1 MAAMRIL
8 GRVALVALFIFT
20 LVAVALAQDNA
31 GQTPA
36 VVVDDQIAANNTVTV
51 RQVTAP
57 QAAFLVIQRD
67 LGGVPGP
74 VIGQVPVAVGT
85 TENVVVPLTEAV
97 APGNVL
103 YAALYV
109 DAGQLGVF
117 EVPGADAPFVLND
130 QTLAQPFTIAAAS
143 SDQQTPSDQAPLS
156 PLATVTDTV
165 TPTSAVS
172 PTVAVSPTLS
182 VAPTVEAT
190 PQGQQVEATP
200 TVQPTIQELQ
210 PTPTVQ
216 PQEPLATP
224 TVQPTPEVE
233 VTPTATV
240 DVQATASAAETPEQL
255 AQPAQPQQPDPGRP
269 TPALMP
275 VTGASGTANLPTT
288 LLIGALAFVLFV
300 GGNRFLQQ
308 LRSK

>member
-1 MAAMRIL
+1 MVAIRIL
-8 GRVALVALFIFT
+8 GRVALVTLFIFA

-31 GQTPA
+31 AQTPA
-36 VVVDDQIAANNTVTV
+36 VFVDDQIATNNTVTV

-74 VIGQVPVAVGT
+74 VIGQIPVAVGT
-85 TENVVVPLTEAV
+85 TENVVIPLTEAV

-109 DAGQLGVF
+109 DAGQLGLF

-143 SDQQTPSDQAPLS
+143 SDQQTPPDQAPLS
-156 PLATVTDTV
+156 PLATVTSTV
-165 TPTSAVS
+165 SVS

-182 VAPTVEAT
+182 VTPTVEAT
-190 PQGQQVEATP
+190 PQGQQVEVTP
-200 TVQPTIQELQ
+200 TVQPTIQDVQ
-210 PTPTVQ
+210 ATPTAQLQEQ
-216 PQEPLATP
+216 PATP
-224 TVQPTPEVE
+224 TVQPTLEIQ
-233 VTPTATV
+233 VTPTVMV
-240 DVQATASAAETPEQL
+240 DVQATASAVATSEQV
-255 AQPAQPQQPDPGRP
+255 AQPAQPQQPDPGSP

-288 LLIGALAFVLFV
+288 LLISAFAFVLFV
-300 GGNRFLQQ
+300 GGNRFLQR
-308 LRSK
+308 LHSK